1 MTSLKNACFI
11 LLTLILIFSG
21 TGCDSSKNEQ
31 KKIIAASELKAIA
44 NNINDDFVRIRQE
57 VKRLADYTALLYQE
71 DTIKETLKKVDQSK
85 YKLNKNGVFYKPKND
100 GGSAVFVSGHI
111 PVNEDIKRIVYFTEP
126 LDLIF
131 KKIIKNFPEVV
142 QVYYNDKTS
151 YNRIYPYFDVLTQY
165 EPKMNIPAFNFY
177 FFADE
182 KHNPE
187 KKAVWVKE
195 PYVDPAG
202 RGWMVSAIAPVYLNG
217 KLEGVS
223 GLDVT
228 INTITTRYIA
238 ETNKNLIIL
247 DANGSIVSIHEYLAS
262 LFSLPLLENHK
273 YLETIRM
280 DTYRP
285 DDFNLLQNKS
295 RDIREM
301 AISILKQD
309 QKEVVFTKEEEKF
322 IVMADTIPELDWKI
336 LRVIH

>member
-1 MTSLKNACFI
+1 
-11 LLTLILIFSG
+11 
-21 TGCDSSKNEQ
+21 
-31 KKIIAASELKAIA
+31 
-44 NNINDDFVRIRQE
+44 
-57 VKRLADYTALLYQE
+57 
-71 DTIKETLKKVDQSK
+71 
-85 YKLNKNGVFYKPKND
+85 
-100 GGSAVFVSGHI
+100 
-111 PVNEDIKRIVYFTEP
+111 
-126 LDLIF
+126 
-131 KKIIKNFPEVV
+131 
-142 QVYYNDKTS
+142 
-151 YNRIYPYFDVLTQY
+151 
-165 EPKMNIPAFNFY
+165 
-177 FFADE
+177 
-182 KHNPE
+182 
-187 KKAVWVKE
+187 
-195 PYVDPAG
+195 
-202 RGWMVSAIAPVYLNG
+202 MVSAIAPVYLNG

-228 INTITTRYIA
+228 INTITNRYIA

-295 RDIREM
+295 RDVRKM

-322 IVMADTIPELDWKI
+322 IVIADTIPELDWKI